1 MVQIDH
7 VHFYVDPAQVWRN
20 WFVHLLGF
28 QCQSSLR
35 TLDHEQDVLDNG
47 HLKLHL
53 SAPRSPHSPIAQFLQ
68 KHPPGVADIALR
80 VQNLAEICAH
90 PKVRVLIPPH
100 QTSGG
105 ELTAQIA
112 AWGSLR
118 HTLIQGQLKAQ
129 LEEPA
134 LEKGPRTPELERPVE
149 AIDHSVL
156 NVPRGELQAVVEWYC
171 QVLGF
176 TPQQQFTIATAR
188 SSLHSQVLVHPD
200 SGVQLPINEPTS
212 ANSQIQE
219 FLDHNRGAG
228 IQHIALKTPDILHW
242 VPQLRQLGL
251 SFLKVPGTYYEGL
264 RQKPG
269 FCLKESEWRQLIEAE
284 ILVDWNDATYP
295 ALLLQTFTE
304 PIFKEPT
311 FFFELIERRS
321 VQVQGQSITAQG
333 FGEGNFQALF
343 EAVEQQQLQRRK
355 PHP

>member
-7 VHFYVDPAQVWRN
+7 VHFYVDQARVWRD
-20 WFVHLLGF
+20 WFVHILGF
-28 QCQSSLR
+28 QSQPALITPDSQVEILN
-35 TLDHEQDVLDNG
+35 TD
-47 HLKLHL
+47 HLKVCL
-53 SAPRSPHSPIAQFLQ
+53 SAPRRPNSPVAQFLQ

-100 QTSGG
+100 RSSEG

-118 HTLIQGQLKAQ
+118 HTLIEKLELEKLEGPS
-129 LEEPA
+129 EEPVR
-134 LEKGPRTPELERPVE
+134 KSGTGGPVG

-156 NVPRGELQAVVEWYC
+156 NVPSGTLQAAVDWYC
-171 QVLGF
+171 DVLGF

-200 SGVQLPINEPTS
+200 SGVQLPVNEPTS
-212 ANSQIQE
+212 PNSQIQE

-228 IQHIALKTPDILHW
+228 IQHIALNTPDILHW

-269 FCLKESEWRQLIEAE
+269 FCLREPEWRELMEAE

-304 PIFKEPT
+304 PIFQQPT

-343 EAVEQQQLQRRK
+343 EAVEQQQLQRKGDR
-355 PHP
+355 